1 MSEKRRDC
9 RVIRKGSGAPFSSP
23 RPPSLVEQREE
34 EQVGKNRAT
43 FSKLPRMEGAKKQA
57 GQLLLVRNS
66 SSSFI
71 FARFLDP
78 PATKSQLIYNDSHP
92 LPLRKIHRSSEFIY
106 RSEER
111 KKKGEKKESSLSPP
125 RIIRYLFRTKRSRT
139 VSYLFFSI
147 EKPRLESAY
156 TVFRSLKRRLFISL
170 GSNDE

>member
-1 MSEKRRDC
+1 MSEKRGDC

-57 GQLLLVRNS
+57 GQLLLVRS

-92 LPLRKIHRSSEFIY
+92 LPLRKIHRSSKFIY

-139 VSYLFFSI
+139 VSYLFFFPSSDHVSS
-147 EKPRLESAY
+147 PR
-156 TVFRSLKRRLFISL
+156 TRSSGL
-170 GSNDE
+170 